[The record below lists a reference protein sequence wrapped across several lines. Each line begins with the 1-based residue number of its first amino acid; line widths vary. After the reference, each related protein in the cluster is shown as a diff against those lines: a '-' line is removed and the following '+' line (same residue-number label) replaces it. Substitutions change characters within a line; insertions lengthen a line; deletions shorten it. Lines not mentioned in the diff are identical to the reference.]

1 MTSCLVE
8 KALLAS
14 MVVRRHG
21 VCTHLRTDRGP
32 LLFTGTLNPSG
43 VSAAVCSAS
52 SPSTDFL
59 QDWDLDTGS
68 IFSLS
73 FVTLVT
79 CFGSLTCC
87 KTRPQPV
94 FSVLAKGRSRSLSV
108 MKPCCG
114 LIASSP
120 RPELFRCSLAN
131 LSQALQDFMSPW
143 HGSTSADLWS

>member
-1 MTSCLVE
+1 MTSCLVGE
-8 KALLAS
+8 
-14 MVVRRHG
+14 HG
-21 VCTHLRTDRGP
+21 GKTSWGLHTSQDGSWSTP
-32 LLFTGTLNPSG
+32 LYRNPSG